1 MSATEYPLDERRQ
14 RAREAFYDHPSES
27 PIESL
32 EAAVET
38 ATRVQIT
45 DEARK
50 AYIDAWASGACSV
63 KEGLTAA
70 LRELGFEV
78 EP

>member
-1 MSATEYPLDERRQ
+1 MFGESPLEERRQ

-45 DEARK
+45 HEATS
-50 AYIDAWASGACSV
+50 AFLDAIDDASGD
-63 KEGLTAA
+63 GYNA
-70 LRELGFEV
+70 LRAFLRALGFEV